1 MTVQREHD
9 WRCVSRLLLPPS
21 AKKKC
26 FSPARWGSAMTSG
39 KLIRASS
46 FYTSNIN
53 VLLSY
58 VAIVS
63 RPRYVWGMEN
73 NSADTGPEQPRRRR
87 HRSAVSNGNRLF
99 TVEPLDGRTHM
110 AMRFRDLN
118 DDIIADLGGRDRLS
132 TGQLQLVRRVATL
145 SVTAE
150 GMEADAVSGK
160 AFDVDLYGQL
170 TDRLGRCLQRL
181 GLERRAR
188 DVTPH
193 QAQPPSK
200 IQETLELLRSRLN
213 DIKKAKAT

>member
-1 MTVQREHD
+1 MLQSYRAH
-9 WRCVSRLLLPPS
+9 
-21 AKKKC
+21 AI
-26 FSPARWGSAMTSG
+26 SG
-39 KLIRASS
+39 
-46 FYTSNIN
+46 
-53 VLLSY
+53 
-58 VAIVS
+58 
-63 RPRYVWGMEN
+63 GMEN
-73 NSADTGPEQPRRRR
+73 NSADTGAEQPRRRR

-132 TGQLQLVRRVATL
+132 TGQLQLVRRAATL

-181 GLERRAR
+181 GLERKAR
-188 DVTPH
+188 DVRPH
-193 QAQPPSK
+193 QAQPPPK
-200 IQETLELLRSRLN
+200 IRETLELMRSRFN
-213 DIKKAKAT
+213 DIKKAHDAGRL

>member
-1 MTVQREHD
+1 MLQSYRAH
-9 WRCVSRLLLPPS
+9 
-21 AKKKC
+21 AI
-26 FSPARWGSAMTSG
+26 SG
-39 KLIRASS
+39 
-46 FYTSNIN
+46 
-53 VLLSY
+53 
-58 VAIVS
+58 
-63 RPRYVWGMEN
+63 GMEN
-73 NSADTGPEQPRRRR
+73 NSADTGAEQPRRRR

-132 TGQLQLVRRVATL
+132 TGQLQLVRRAATL

-181 GLERRAR
+181 GLERKAR
-188 DVTPH
+188 DVRPPPSPTASQDPGNPGIN
-193 QAQPPSK
+193 AQPA
-200 IQETLELLRSRLN
+200 QRH
-213 DIKKAKAT
+213 

>member
-1 MTVQREHD
+1 MLQ
-9 WRCVSRLLLPPS
+9 SY
-21 AKKKC
+21 
-26 FSPARWGSAMTSG
+26 
-39 KLIRASS
+39 RAH
-46 FYTSNIN
+46 
-53 VLLSY
+53 
-58 VAIVS
+58 AI
-63 RPRYVWGMEN
+63 PGGMEN
-73 NSADTGPEQPRRRR
+73 NSADTGAEQPRRRR

-181 GLERRAR
+181 GLERKAR

-193 QAQPPSK
+193 QAQPPPK
-200 IQETLELLRSRLN
+200 IQETLELLRERLS
-213 DIKKAKAT
+213 DYIKPKAT